1 MNFKKLGF
9 TSIVFIFIIS
19 IYYLTAG
26 SEQIISKLKSRVNSE
41 LTTLQQH
48 GFTIKQRDIKDKE
61 EFFVISFDNPDKITD
76 YLNSHNANIDKE
88 DIELLKG
95 ASVAVDTKYLNDSY
109 SLLSFD
115 IYPHSIPKNISDELN
130 STILTQIDSMIKNRT
145 ILLHID
151 FNKFLSEF
159 KGYIKDID
167 GIIEDEMLMH
177 FVLKGVNFQGELK
190 DEKLKSIEQNIKYLS
205 LSTAEELNITLSNF
219 DANYKTTDSS
229 SYNTQSNYGM
239 DKLKIYVKESLNIEA
254 LNLEGSSATSINN
267 KLLKSSTS
275 ARVET
280 FLLHNNLQKYKLK
293 NTNFSAEIDN
303 IDINALEQLQ
313 NITKEDNKT
322 IKNLMQQIVS
332 RGIEFNISELSS
344 KEIFIDNSAMG
355 SFNISISGDIDKDF
369 NLTIAEENPFLLF
382 EAINSKSYIA
392 TSTELF
398 SFIMQDP
405 RAMIALMMFP
415 PKEEKGQKIY
425 EIEYHKGKL
434 TVNGTKF

>member
-9 TSIVFIFIIS
+9 SSIVFIFIVS

-26 SEQIISKLKSRVNSE
+26 SKQIITELKSRVNSE
-41 LTTLQQH
+41 LITLQQH

-76 YLNSHNANIDKE
+76 YLNRHNANVDKE

-95 ASVAVDTKYLNDSY
+95 ASIAVDTKYLNDNY
-109 SLLSFD
+109 SMLSFD
-115 IYPHSIPKNISDELN
+115 IYPHSFPKNIVEDLN
-130 STILTQIDSMIKNRT
+130 STIVAQIDSMIKNRT

-167 GIIEDEMLMH
+167 GVIEDEILMH
-177 FVLKGVNFQGELK
+177 FISKGVTFQGELK
-190 DEKLKSIEQNIKYLS
+190 DKKLESIEQDIKYLS
-205 LSTAEELNITLSNF
+205 LSTTEELNITLSNF
-219 DANYKTTDSS
+219 NANYKTTSLS
-229 SYNTQSNYGM
+229 SYNTESNYNI
-239 DKLKIYVKESLNIEA
+239 DKLKIYVKESLKMEA
-254 LNLEGSSATSINN
+254 LNLKGSSSTSTNN
-267 KLLKSSTS
+267 KLLKSSIS

-280 FLLHNNLQKYKLK
+280 LLLHNNLQKYELK
-293 NTNFSAEIDN
+293 NMNLSANIDN
-303 IDINALEQLQ
+303 IDINAFEQLQ
-313 NITKEDNKT
+313 TIDTEDNES
-322 IKNLMQQIVS
+322 IKRLAQQIIS
-332 RGIEFNISELSS
+332 KGIKFNISDFSS
-344 KEIFIDNSAMG
+344 KEIYIDKSAMG
-355 SFNISISGDIDKDF
+355 SFKISFLGNIDKNFD
-369 NLTIAEENPFLLF
+369 IALAEQNPFLLL
-382 EAINSKSYIA
+382 EAINSKSYIS

-398 SFIMQDP
+398 SFIMRDP

-425 EIEYHKGKL
+425 EIEYNKGKL